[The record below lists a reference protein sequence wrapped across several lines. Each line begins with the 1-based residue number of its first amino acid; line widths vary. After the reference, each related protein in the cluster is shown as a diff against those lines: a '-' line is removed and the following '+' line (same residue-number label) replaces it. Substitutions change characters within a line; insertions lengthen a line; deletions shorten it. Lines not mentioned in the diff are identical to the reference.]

1 VVVESVRRTFNV
13 TWGVVLPLIG
23 LVALGV
29 LGLTVGPAAVYIAM
43 MAAVPMM
50 SAGFARMP
58 ITAVVAALTVVAGF
72 VVAFVATDGLEA
84 SKWSLVGV
92 VVLSAVAVVASLVRG
107 GHAAAAEPSERR
119 KGVQFQLQTQAET
132 DAMTGLLNRRGAI
145 RALGAKN
152 GDTERVVAFVD
163 CDLFKG
169 INDQFGNEVGDEYL
183 QAVAGR
189 LRHNLPPLD
198 TVARWDGD
206 EFLVVIAAD
215 AATAGPPLARI
226 AATINSHPIRT
237 TAGPIPGSVSIGAA
251 VWGVGQELEDVIAR
265 SGGALY
271 QAKAAGRSQVVVDD
285 GSVARRATADSGL
298 VVPEAGA

>member
-1 VVVESVRRTFNV
+1 MPAIDGEVERVTVLQRSPTYCVPGLNRNGMADQLRELDLPEEWVHEIVRRKILHDQ
-13 TWGVVLPLIG
+13 G
-23 LVALGV
+23 AL
-29 LGLTVGPAAVYIAM
+29 TKFAVDE
-43 MAAVPMM
+43 PE
-50 SAGFARMP
+50 FAK
-58 ITAVVAALTVVAGF
+58 AALIDEVRKQLPEGYDVDKHFTPRYRPWQQRL
-72 VVAFVATDGLEA
+72 AFVPDG
-84 SKWSLVGV
+84 
-92 VVLSAVAVVASLVRG
+92 
-107 GHAAAAEPSERR
+107 
-119 KGVQFQLQTQAET
+119 
-132 DAMTGLLNRRGAI
+132 
-145 RALGAKN
+145 
-152 GDTERVVAFVD
+152 
-163 CDLFKG
+163 DLFKG